1 MKIKYTFVT
10 GETQEIEVDEIIH
23 TASEEINARIKSND
37 RRETRRHTPLDNEEF
52 GFAIDHSVDIE
63 ADCILNADRAKLH
76 KALGQLNTQQKDLV
90 RRVFFNG
97 EQLKDI
103 AKECSTTY
111 QAIQNRL
118 KKILAKLQ
126 KDF

>member
-10 GETQEIEVDEIIH
+10 GETKEIEIDERIH
-23 TASEEINARIKSND
+23 MASEEINAQIKSND
-37 RRETRRHTPLDNEEF
+37 RRETRRHTPIDNEEF
-52 GFAIDHSVDIE
+52 GFAVDHGVDIE
-63 ADCILNADRAKLH
+63 ADCILSADKTKLH
-76 KALGQLNTQQKDLV
+76 KALGQLNAQQKDLV

-103 AKECSTTY
+103 AKEYNTTY

-118 KKILAKLQ
+118 KKILAKLR